1 MVWSLFSKP
10 ALTRVLLPEPATP
23 VKTVNTCLGIDVLR
37 YLNCFVSQDRY
48 YKNGSL
54 HEYSLLNYV
63 CDVMRLPVEV
73 FEDSNSLY
81 VPSNVISL

>member
-48 YKNGSL
+48 YKMVRFTNIL
-54 HEYSLLNYV
+54 
-63 CDVMRLPVEV
+63 
-73 FEDSNSLY
+73 F
-81 VPSNVISL
+81 

>member
-37 YLNCFVSQDRY
+37 YLNCFVSHDDIIKWFASRIFSF
-48 YKNGSL
+48 KL
-54 HEYSLLNYV
+54 CL
-63 CDVMRLPVEV
+63 
-73 FEDSNSLY
+73 
-81 VPSNVISL
+81 

>member
-48 YKNGSL
+48 YKSG
-54 HEYSLLNYV
+54 
-63 CDVMRLPVEV
+63 
-73 FEDSNSLY
+73 
-81 VPSNVISL
+81 

>member
-63 CDVMRLPVEV
+63 CYVMRYL
-73 FEDSNSLY
+73 SKYLKR
-81 VPSNVISL
+81 VIHYMFLQM